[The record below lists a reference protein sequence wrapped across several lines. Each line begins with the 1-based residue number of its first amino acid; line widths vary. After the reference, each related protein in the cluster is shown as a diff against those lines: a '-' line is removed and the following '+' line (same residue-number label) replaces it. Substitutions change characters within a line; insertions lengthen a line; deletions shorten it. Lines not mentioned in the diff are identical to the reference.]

1 MAKNTAWQSL
11 WRSISQRPVESY
23 NKAWLGAIALAV
35 IGALVGAMLLVK
47 AVGLGYSHYTGE
59 FLQAASLQP
68 GANVSYAGVP
78 VGNVTSVELAGD
90 RIEVG
95 MRVRDD
101 ITLRKDARASIKI
114 TTILGNQYVEVR
126 NGGDGTLPNR
136 RIDLAHTE
144 VPYDLQAT
152 LQDATS
158 TFEQVDADKIAESTA
173 ILAKQ
178 LEGLPAVLPQAME
191 NIRTLSSVISHRR
204 DQIGTLLSSTE
215 LVAGTL
221 HRQQGDIGKL
231 IVQGRDLLGEFVSR
245 QASFHSMMRAV
256 TELVNVLNKIVVKDR
271 GAVDKLI
278 ADVKT
283 FSNLI
288 GGHDDLFRSLLQVT
302 AVAARNF
309 TNLTGYG
316 NALELSAP
324 GGLAVDSWM
333 CAISGRAKQ
342 FNMIPYFKDCQ

>member
-1 MAKNTAWQSL
+1 MAKSTVWQ
-11 WRSISQRPVESY
+11 RISRRPVETY
-23 NKAWLGAIALAV
+23 NKVWLGAIALAV
-35 IGALVGAMLLVK
+35 IGALIGAMLLVK
-47 AVGLGYSHYTGE
+47 FVGVGYRHYTAE

-90 RIEVG
+90 HIEVG

-101 ITLRKDARASIKI
+101 ITLRKEAKASIKI
-114 TTILGNQYVEVR
+114 TTILGNQYVELR
-126 NGGDGTLPNR
+126 NGGEGTLPDR

-152 LQDATS
+152 LQDATA

-173 ILAKQ
+173 ILGKQ
-178 LEGLPAVLPQAME
+178 LEGLPAVLPQAMQ
-191 NIRTLSSVISHRR
+191 NIQTLSSVISHRR
-204 DQIGTLLSSTE
+204 DQLGTLLASTE
-215 LVAGTL
+215 LVTGTL
-221 HRQQGDIGKL
+221 RRQQGDIGKL
-231 IVQGRDLLGEFVSR
+231 IIQGRDLLGEFVSR
-245 QASFHSMMRAV
+245 QASFHAMMRAV
-256 TELVNVLNKIVVKDR
+256 TELVNVLSKIVVKDR
-271 GAVDKLI
+271 RAVDALI

-283 FSNLI
+283 FSTLI
-288 GGHDDLFRSLLQVT
+288 GGHEDLFRSLLQVT
-302 AVAARNF
+302 AVAARNV

-324 GGLAVDSWM
+324 SGIAVDSWM

>member
-47 AVGLGYSHYTGE
+47 AIGLGYSHYTGE

-114 TTILGNQYVEVR
+114 TTILGNQYVELR

-191 NIRTLSSVISHRR
+191 NIQTLSSVISHRR

-221 HRQQGDIGKL
+221 HR
-231 IVQGRDLLGEFVSR
+231 
-245 QASFHSMMRAV
+245 
-256 TELVNVLNKIVVKDR
+256 
-271 GAVDKLI
+271 
-278 ADVKT
+278 
-283 FSNLI
+283 
-288 GGHDDLFRSLLQVT
+288 
-302 AVAARNF
+302 
-309 TNLTGYG
+309 
-316 NALELSAP
+316 
-324 GGLAVDSWM
+324 
-333 CAISGRAKQ
+333 
-342 FNMIPYFKDCQ
+342 

>member
-1 MAKNTAWQSL
+1 MDKPSVWQ
-11 WRSISQRPVESY
+11 RISRRPVETY
-23 NKAWLGAIALAV
+23 NKTWLGAIALAV
-35 IGALVGAMLLVK
+35 IGSLVGAMLLVK
-47 AVGLGYSHYTGE
+47 AIGIGYTHYTAE

-78 VGNVTSVELAGD
+78 VGNVTSVELVDD

-95 MRVRDD
+95 MRVRNE
-101 ITLRKDARASIKI
+101 ITLRKDAKASIKI
-114 TTILGNQYVEVR
+114 TTILGNQYVELR
-126 NGGDGTLPNR
+126 NGGDGKLANR
-136 RIDLAHTE
+136 RIDLAHTD

-173 ILAKQ
+173 ILGKQ
-178 LEGLPAVLPQAME
+178 LEGLPAVLPKAME
-191 NIRTLSSVISHRR
+191 NIQTLSSVISHRR
-204 DQIGTLLSSTE
+204 DQLGTLLASTE
-215 LVAGTL
+215 MVTGTL
-221 HRQQGDIGKL
+221 YRQQGDIGKL

-245 QASFHSMMRAV
+245 RASFHSMMQAV
-256 TELVNVLNKIVVKDR
+256 TELVNVLSKIVVKDR
-271 GAVDKLI
+271 RAVDALI

-283 FSNLI
+283 FSNLV

-302 AVAARNF
+302 AVAARNV

-316 NALELSAP
+316 NALELNAP

-342 FNMIPYFKDCQ
+342 FGMIPYFKDCK

>member
-1 MAKNTAWQSL
+1 MAKNAAWQSL

-114 TTILGNQYVEVR
+114 TTILGNQYVELR

-144 VPYDLQAT
+144 VPYDLQ
-152 LQDATS
+152 DATS
-158 TFEQVDADKIAESTA
+158 TFEQVDEHPDTVLGDIASSRPDRHVVVQHGT
-173 ILAKQ
+173 
-178 LEGLPAVLPQAME
+178 GGGHPAPA
-191 NIRTLSSVISHRR
+191 
-204 DQIGTLLSSTE
+204 
-215 LVAGTL
+215 AGG
-221 HRQQGDIGKL
+221 HRQ
-231 IVQGRDLLGEFVSR
+231 V
-245 QASFHSMMRAV
+245 
-256 TELVNVLNKIVVKDR
+256 DR
-271 GAVDKLI
+271 PGP
-278 ADVKT
+278 
-283 FSNLI
+283 
-288 GGHDDLFRSLLQVT
+288 RS
-302 AVAARNF
+302 AR
-309 TNLTGYG
+309 
-316 NALELSAP
+316 
-324 GGLAVDSWM
+324 
-333 CAISGRAKQ
+333 
-342 FNMIPYFKDCQ
+342 

>member
-47 AVGLGYSHYTGE
+47 AIGLGYSHYTGE

-114 TTILGNQYVEVR
+114 TTILGNQYVELR

-178 LEGLPAVLPQAME
+178 LEWLARGTATSHGEHPDAVLGDIASPRPDRHIVVQ
-191 NIRTLSSVISHRR
+191 H
-204 DQIGTLLSSTE
+204 GTGGGHPAPA
-215 LVAGTL
+215 AGR
-221 HRQQGDIGKL
+221 HRQ
-231 IVQGRDLLGEFVSR
+231 
-245 QASFHSMMRAV
+245 
-256 TELVNVLNKIVVKDR
+256 
-271 GAVDKLI
+271 
-278 ADVKT
+278 ADC
-283 FSNLI
+283 
-288 GGHDDLFRSLLQVT
+288 
-302 AVAARNF
+302 
-309 TNLTGYG
+309 
-316 NALELSAP
+316 P
-324 GGLAVDSWM
+324 G
-333 CAISGRAKQ
+333 
-342 FNMIPYFKDCQ
+342 P

>member
-1 MAKNTAWQSL
+1 MANPSVWQH
-11 WRSISQRPVESY
+11 ISRRPVETY
-23 NKAWLGAIALAV
+23 NKIWLGAIALAV
-35 IGALVGAMLLVK
+35 IGSLVGAMLLVK
-47 AVGLGYSHYTGE
+47 AIGVGYSHYTAE

-101 ITLRKDARASIKI
+101 ITLRKDAKASIKI
-114 TTILGNQYVEVR
+114 TTILGNQYVELR
-126 NGGDGTLPNR
+126 NGGDGKLTNH
-136 RIDLAHTE
+136 RIDLAHTD

-173 ILAKQ
+173 ILGKQ

-191 NIRTLSSVISHRR
+191 NIQTLSSVISHRR
-204 DQIGTLLSSTE
+204 DQIGTLLASTE
-215 LVAGTL
+215 MVTGTL
-221 HRQQGDIGKL
+221 YRQQGDIGKL
-231 IVQGRDLLGEFVSR
+231 IMQGRDLLGEFVSR
-245 QASFHSMMRAV
+245 RASFHSMMQALA
-256 TELVNVLNKIVVKDR
+256 ELVNVLSKIVVKDR
-271 GAVDKLI
+271 PAVDALI
-278 ADVKT
+278 ADVRT
-283 FSNLI
+283 FSKLI

-302 AVAARNF
+302 AVAARNV
-309 TNLTGYG
+309 TNFTGYG
-316 NALELSAP
+316 NALELNAP
-324 GGLAVDSWM
+324 SGLAIDSWV

-342 FNMIPYFKDCQ
+342 FNMIEYFKDCQ